1 MITLT
6 KPIERKGW
14 RSLGAV
20 IWLIDRE
27 TVLGLSSRL
36 SDASSVGVL
45 RLLSSPRR
53 EA

>member
-6 KPIERKGW
+6 KPTERKGW

-27 TVLGLSSRL
+27 VGLLALPLVLDLL
-36 SDASSVGVL
+36 VQAS
-45 RLLSSPRR
+45 P
-53 EA
+53 